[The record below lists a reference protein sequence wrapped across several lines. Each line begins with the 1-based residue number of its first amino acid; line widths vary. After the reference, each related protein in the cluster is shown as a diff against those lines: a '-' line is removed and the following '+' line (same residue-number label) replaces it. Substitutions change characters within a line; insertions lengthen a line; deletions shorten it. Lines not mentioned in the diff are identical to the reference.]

1 MTDDG
6 RQPHADTT
14 SGFEMLKLRPAHV
27 VVFKER
33 SERNARRISDTLGAR
48 WSAQK
53 NLRPSIDLLMPH
65 KDDLPHTRVYHRL
78 GVAVGSFHPEQL
90 DKLRKHE
97 HVAVVEPN
105 HVRRLPPVRYAQSIT
120 DSVPAE
126 GSSPEALTWCL
137 TAIGLAADG
146 SEPTGAGVKVAVLDT
161 GLDLTHPDFDGRV
174 ETVNTRG
181 FVPGVQGV
189 QDDNGHGTHCSGIAA
204 GPLLPHGGGAR
215 FGVAPGATL
224 IIGKVLDKHESG
236 TDDHILDGIDWAVDQ
251 GARVISMSLGSPRDE
266 NAAYSKAYE
275 TIAAS
280 VAQDGTLIVGA
291 AGNDSERNSFRRP
304 VNNPAACPSILAV
317 AALDRFNGIT
327 PFSAATLDTIGQVDI
342 GAPGDG
348 VVSTW
353 LGGKYRASSGTSM
366 AAPHVVGVAALL
378 LELHPTLT
386 VIELAD
392 MLRSIAVGVG
402 LDASDTGAGLA
413 QCPAP

>member
-6 RQPHADTT
+6 RQPHADTA

-215 FGVAPGATL
+215 FG
-224 IIGKVLDKHESG
+224 KHESG